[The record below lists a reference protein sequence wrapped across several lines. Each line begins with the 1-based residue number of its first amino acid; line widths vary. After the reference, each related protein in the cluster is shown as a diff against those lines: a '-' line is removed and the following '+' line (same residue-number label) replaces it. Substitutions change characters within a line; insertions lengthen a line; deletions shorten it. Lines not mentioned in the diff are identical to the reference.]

1 MERRMLSVTMTRR
14 QIIAG
19 LIFLPFYLI
28 LLSLGLELL
37 LRAVLPEEPTAA
49 QLNACFYAVTT
60 AAILL
65 IFGGFLRRDLN
76 RADWRRVFRGLPL
89 ALLAYYGISVAV
101 NSVVLLLQPDFA
113 NQNNNAILGI
123 METSPVFVVILSVI
137 LAPLIEESIFRG
149 LIFGNLLRFGRFAA
163 YAVTALGFA
172 AIHVVGY
179 LGILSALE
187 IVLSILQ
194 YIPAAVVLCAVYEK
208 HDTIAASM
216 LLHASINLI
225 SCLIM
230 GAM

>member
-1 MERRMLSVTMTRR
+1 MERRTLSVTMTRR
-14 QIIAG
+14 QVIAG

-49 QLNACFYAVTT
+49 QLNACFYAVSAVAT
-60 AAILL
+60 LL
-65 IFGGFLRRDLN
+65 IFGSFLRQNFSRT
-76 RADWRRVFRGLPL
+76 DWRRVFRSLPL
-89 ALLAYYGISVAV
+89 SLLIYYGISIAV
-101 NSVVLLLQPDFA
+101 NSVVLLLQPEFA
-113 NQNNNAILGI
+113 NENNNAILGI
-123 METSPVFVVILSVI
+123 METSPIFVVILSVI
-137 LAPLIEESIFRG
+137 LAPMIEESIFRG
-149 LIFGNLLRFGRFAA
+149 LIFGNLLRFGRFLA

-194 YIPAAVVLCAVYEK
+194 YVPAAVVLCAVYEK
-208 HDTIAASM
+208 HDTIAAPM
-216 LLHASINLI
+216 LLHACINLI
-225 SCLIM
+225 ACLVM